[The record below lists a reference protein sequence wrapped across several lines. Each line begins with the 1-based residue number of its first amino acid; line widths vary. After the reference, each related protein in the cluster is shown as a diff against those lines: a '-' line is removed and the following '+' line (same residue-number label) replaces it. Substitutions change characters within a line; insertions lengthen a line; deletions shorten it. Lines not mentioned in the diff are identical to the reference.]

1 MDIEISADMAKR
13 LEEAI
18 VSGRFASVDDAVAL
32 GLTLL
37 LTESEDEEL
46 ADGVPARI
54 ANLLDISAED
64 LRLGRLVDAGAVL
77 ADMDVKIADYQAR
90 QRARA
95 AG

>member
-1 MDIEISADMAKR
+1 MNIEISADMAKR

-18 VSGRFASVDDAVAL
+18 ASGRFASVDDAVSL

-46 ADGVPARI
+46 VDDVPARI
-54 ANLLDISAED
+54 ATLLDMSAED

-77 ADMDVKIADYQAR
+77 ADMDAKIADYQAR
-90 QRARA
+90 RKARA